1 MPEGHIWSC
10 TFLTVI
16 TIARLIP
23 TVRKAQKQQKNKEE
37 TLKKLYN
44 NLKEA
49 RWQIQ
54 IFSEV
59 DRQDGGAIIA
69 LGWVLLSRNLHRQL
83 HLRRHE
89 YDQLQHQKDILNS
102 AKASQACT

>member
-1 MPEGHIWSC
+1 MPERHIWSC

-16 TIARLIP
+16 TIARLIT
-23 TVRKAQKQQKNKEE
+23 TVRKTQKQQKNKEE

-49 RWQIQ
+49 RGQIQ
-54 IFSEV
+54 NFLKV
-59 DRQDGGAIIA
+59 DRQNGGVTTA
-69 LGWVLLSRNLHRQL
+69 LGWALLSRNLHHQL

-89 YDQLQHQKDILNS
+89 CDQ
-102 AKASQACT
+102 